1 MKPSVVRASGEV
13 AGEKSS
19 PRVTPT
25 LSGLGMEMVRG
36 TTAAD
41 TSVADR
47 GRWILPIAMAA
58 ADRVMSRKVAAGLMG
73 ITESKLSE
81 LARGVDDKSLSL
93 LKLGALGDP
102 FWLALHSEL
111 GEHYKLNDP
120 QARVQQ
126 AMDLVQRGISLLVT
140 EAQKR

>member
-1 MKPSVVRASGEV
+1 MKPSVVRAEGEV
-13 AGEKSS
+13 AGGKSS

-47 GRWILPIAMAA
+47 GRWILPIAAA
-58 ADRVMSRKVAAGLMG
+58 ASDRVMSRKVAAGLMG
-73 ITESKLSE
+73 ITESKLSD
-81 LARGVDDKSLSL
+81 LSKGVDDKSLSL

-102 FWLALHSEL
+102 FWLALYQEL

-120 QARVQQ
+120 ATRVQQ
-126 AMDLVQRGISLLVT
+126 AMDLVSRGMAMLVS
-140 EAQKR
+140 EVKR